1 MNRAEIILGVL
12 AVLGTFF
19 YIVNYPLGAV
29 TIIISLLMLSCLY
42 FCFSFALFNKIQFA
56 DIFKKDSFAKIS
68 ASKVII
74 AIGTGIALSIILIGI
89 LFKILRWPFSNQ
101 NLLIGGIMILIISIF
116 SLVKFLKQKRVI

>member
-1 MNRAEIILGVL
+1 
-12 AVLGTFF
+12 
-19 YIVNYPLGAV
+19 
-29 TIIISLLMLSCLY
+29 MLSCLY
-42 FCFSFALFNKIQFA
+42 FSFSFTLFNKIQFT
-56 DIFKKDSFAKIS
+56 DIFKKDSFTKIS

-74 AIGTGIALSIILIGI
+74 AIGAGIALSIILIGI